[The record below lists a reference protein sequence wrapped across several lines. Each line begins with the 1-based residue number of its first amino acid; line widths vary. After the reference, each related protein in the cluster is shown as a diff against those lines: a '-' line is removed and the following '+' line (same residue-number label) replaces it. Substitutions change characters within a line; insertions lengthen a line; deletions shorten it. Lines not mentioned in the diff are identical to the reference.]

1 MGLYGVPVVLTRS
14 DDRSIHDQDAATLRE
29 KKVSDLKNRLA
40 LVSELNNAV
49 LLSVHQNSYTD
60 SRYSGA
66 QVFYASSEESKQ
78 WAEHTPGAIALG
90 SGRVKRQKRQRDSGH
105 GIFDEPCVLSSHL
118 GGMRLYEQWRGGLS
132 PFDSWVSNENCH
144 GFGRGLCT
152 ISPAITGGR
161 RGARWQRKRCF
172 TVQSV
177 ETKPCGGRGGVP
189 PAELG
194 IPSWNSLFRMRK
206 NGVRDGHLRPF
217 HQASASN
224 SSGNH

>member
-1 MGLYGVPVVLTRS
+1 MG
-14 DDRSIHDQDAATLRE
+14 
-29 KKVSDLKNRLA
+29 
-40 LVSELNNAV
+40 
-49 LLSVHQNSYTD
+49 
-60 SRYSGA
+60 GA
-66 QVFYASSEESKQ
+66 HS
-78 WAEHTPGAIALG
+78 GAIALG

-194 IPSWNSLFRMRK
+194 IPSWNSLTQVETTDELRFLTGMGELDRVL
-206 NGVRDGHLRPF
+206 GGGAVRGSLVLVGGAPGIGKSTLMLQICDNLCQSFSVLYVSGEESELISGFHL
-217 HQASASN
+217 S
-224 SSGNH
+224 